1 MVSAVSKID
10 RFSLVI
16 KNSSVF
22 LSSQVKSLSA
32 IIDSNYITWSAY
44 LYLCNI
50 SHLHPSLPPHT
61 TSIIVTFRLDYY
73 SSLFFGLTH
82 KSLHKIQLVQ
92 NSAARIITRT
102 TLHTASLLF
111 RLHWLPLKFHINFQ
125 ILLLVFKAITPPYLS
140 DLLHVVTSS
149 CTLRSSSFLHLT
161 VPSACL
167 TIKGFRAFSCPAP
180 RLWNFLFS
188 NIRYID

>member
-32 IIDSNYITWSAY
+32 IVDSNYITWSAY

-50 SHLHPSLPPHT
+50 SHLQPSLPPHT

-73 SSLFFGLTH
+73 SFLFFGLTH

-92 NSAARIITRT
+92 NSAARIITT

-111 RLHWLPLKFHINFQ
+111 RLHWLPLKFHINFK

-167 TIKGFRAFSCPAP
+167 TIKGFRAFSCQAP

>member
-22 LSSQVKSLSA
+22 LSSQVKSVSA
-32 IIDSNYITWSAY
+32 IVDSNYITWSAY

-50 SHLHPSLPPHT
+50 SHLHPSLPPSLPIT

-102 TLHTASLLF
+102 TLHATSLLF
-111 RLHWLPLKFHINFQ
+111 RLHWLPLKFHINFK

-167 TIKGFRAFSCPAP
+167 TIKGFRTFSCPAP
-180 RLWNFLFS
+180 RLIFQYQ
-188 NIRYID
+188 IY

>member
-22 LSSQVKSLSA
+22 LSSQVKSVSA
-32 IIDSNYITWSAY
+32 IVDSNYITWSAY

-50 SHLHPSLPPHT
+50 SHLHPSLPPSLPIT

-102 TLHTASLLF
+102 TLHATSLLF
-111 RLHWLPLKFHINFQ
+111 RLHWLPLKFHINFK

-180 RLWNFLFS
+180 RLIFQYQ
-188 NIRYID
+188 IY

>member
-22 LSSQVKSLSA
+22 LSSQVKSVSA
-32 IIDSNYITWSAY
+32 IVDSNYITWSAY

-102 TLHTASLLF
+102 TLHATSLLF
-111 RLHWLPLKFHINFQ
+111 RLHWLPLKFHINFK

-161 VPSACL
+161 VPSVCL

-180 RLWNFLFS
+180 RLIFQYQ
-188 NIRYID
+188 IY

>member
-1 MVSAVSKID
+1 MHSTLTEK
-10 RFSLVI
+10 
-16 KNSSVF
+16 
-22 LSSQVKSLSA
+22 
-32 IIDSNYITWSAY
+32 
-44 LYLCNI
+44 C
-50 SHLHPSLPPHT
+50 
-61 TSIIVTFRLDYY
+61 LDYY

-102 TLHTASLLF
+102 TLHATSLLF
-111 RLHWLPLKFHINFQ
+111 RLHWLPLKFHINFK

-167 TIKGFRAFSCPAP
+167 TIKGFGAFSCPAP
-180 RLWNFLFS
+180 RLIFQYQIYWLTTTFGISTLKSICLKWLFTYDHIS
-188 NIRYID
+188 TYSFYLFFCTKPSI